1 MLQFNQNVRELRS
14 PRWSVG
20 EIASVLKYQ
29 HRIIIIS
36 VIGCLSAALLFLAVT
51 PKKYIA
57 TAVLLT
63 ETRQAPDDDA
73 ASSDAV
79 VDSTVIE
86 SQMEAVRSGSLALR
100 VIDELGLADDPE
112 FGKPRPGFLSRLLAM
127 SPIGKSPAHKANP
140 REIALDNLQAK
151 LKIDRIGRSYV
162 AEIDATSIDAEKAAK
177 IANAIA
183 DGYIEEQLGARQES
197 QLRANK
203 WMQDRLVVLRDQATR
218 AEKAARD
225 ATVTGSSPGQTAAS
239 GVGPAD
245 NGKVLDLAAKARIAR
260 AGYEAYLNRYTQ
272 ALQLQKV
279 AIPSTSAR
287 VLTRAIPP
295 NIPGSPRTTLVL
307 ALSLIAGCTLGT
319 LGAFGAEF
327 VQAPVRSRSQL
338 STALGVRAFEP
349 LPLCRVRTGL
359 FGRDKGM
366 PIVLVGNSQIGANA
380 AENELRKI
388 KIALSQFDLQKPTRA
403 IGVTSPTSHDGKTT
417 VAYNLALLSA
427 QSGSRTLLIDANL
440 RNPTLAKCFCER
452 DGELFTKFITGVDE
466 ALTVV
471 RLADNLSFVGQSNFA
486 IPAHPADI
494 LSCDAMH
501 QALQRAQ
508 GNFDY
513 IIIDLPAMLDH
524 VDARAIAPLLDRV
537 LMVCRWGSPIADLER
552 CLENADVV
560 SSRLLG
566 IVINQSPE
574 IRSSGFAR
582 PIKKPEQSDGT
593 VDRVEA

>member
-14 PRWSVG
+14 SRWSLG

-36 VIGCLSAALLFLAVT
+36 VIACLSAALLYLAVT

-63 ETRQAPDDDA
+63 ETRQAPDDDS

-112 FGKPRPGFLSRLLAM
+112 FGKPKPSFLSRLIAM
-127 SPIGKSPAHKANP
+127 VPIGTSPTRKADP
-140 REIALDNLQAK
+140 REVALDNLQAK

-162 AEIDATSIDAEKAAK
+162 AEIDATSIDAVKAAK

-183 DGYIEEQLGARQES
+183 DGYIEEQLSARQET

-203 WMQDRLVVLRDQATR
+203 WMEDRLAVLRDQAAR
-218 AEKAARD
+218 AEKMARD
-225 ATVTGSSPGQTAAS
+225 ATPANSGTDQTGATAGVSS
-239 GVGPAD
+239 D
-245 NGKVLDLAAKARIAR
+245 NTKALDLAAKARIAR
-260 AGYEAYLNRYTQ
+260 AGYEAYLSRYTQ

-279 AIPSTSAR
+279 VIPTTSAR
-287 VLTRAIPP
+287 VLTRAITP
-295 NIPGSPRTTLVL
+295 NIPGSPRVTLVL
-307 ALSLIAGCTLGT
+307 ALSLIAGLTLGT

-327 VQAPVRSRSQL
+327 LQAPVRSRSQL
-338 STALGVRAFEP
+338 AAELGIRVFEP
-349 LPLCRVRTGL
+349 LPMCKVRAGL

-366 PIVLVGNSQIGANA
+366 PISLIGNA
-380 AENELRKI
+380 AENNLRKI
-388 KIALSQFDLQKPTRA
+388 QLALSHFDAQKPTRT
-403 IGVTSPTSHDGKTT
+403 IGVTSPKPHDGKTT
-417 VAYNLALLSA
+417 IAYNLALLSA
-427 QSGSRTLLIDANL
+427 QAGSRTLLIDANL
-440 RNPTLAKCFCER
+440 RDPTLANIFCER
-452 DGELFTKFITGVDE
+452 EADLFTKFLTGGDE
-466 ALTVV
+466 TPTVV
-471 RLADNLSFVGQSNFA
+471 RLADNLDFLGQQGVAKF
-486 IPAHPADI
+486 AHPADI
-494 LSCDAMH
+494 LSCEAMQ

-508 GNFDY
+508 GKFDY

-537 LMVCRWGSPIADLER
+537 VMVCRWGSPIADLER
-552 CLENADVV
+552 CLESADVV
-560 SSRLLG
+560 ASRVIG
-566 IVINQSPE
+566 IVINKSPDV
-574 IRSSGFAR
+574 RTSGFVR
-582 PIKKPEQSDGT
+582 PIRKPEKPDADNART
-593 VDRVEA
+593 ET